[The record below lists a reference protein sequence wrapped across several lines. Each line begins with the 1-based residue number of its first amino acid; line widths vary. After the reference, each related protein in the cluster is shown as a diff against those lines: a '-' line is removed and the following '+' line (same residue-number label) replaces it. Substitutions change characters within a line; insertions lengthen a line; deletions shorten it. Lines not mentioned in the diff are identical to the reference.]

1 MLRIMLFTLFCHSI
15 LSPAQA
21 TIFEQVQ
28 LPNSELR
35 FISKQMNVPMKGQF
49 SQFAVQLHFDPEKL
63 ETAQISVEIQV
74 NSIDV
79 GGEEANEIVKGKGW
93 FQAASF
99 PTAKFV
105 AQKIKML
112 EQDRFEAAGLLTVK
126 DITRPVVAPFSLK
139 RTDKTGIFSGSL
151 TMKRLDFDLGS
162 GVWADTEVVANE
174 VEISFKINSLSQ

>member
-1 MLRIMLFTLFCHSI
+1 MLRIMLFMLLCHNI

-21 TIFEQVQ
+21 AVFEKVQ
-28 LPNSELR
+28 LSKSELR
-35 FISKQMNVPMKGQF
+35 FISKQMNVPVTGKF
-49 SQFAVQLHFDPEKL
+49 SKFAVQLHFDPEKL
-63 ETAQISVEIQV
+63 DTAQIAVEIQM

-93 FQAASF
+93 FQAATF
-99 PTAKFV
+99 PTAKFIV
-105 AQKIKML
+105 QKIKAL
-112 EQDRFEAAGLLTVK
+112 GQDRFEAAGLLTIK
-126 DITRPVVAPFSLK
+126 DFTRPAVVPFSLQ

-174 VEISFKINSLSQ
+174 VEISFKINALSQ